1 MASPATVYFAG
12 IATVVAAIGVGFGG
26 ALIVTD
32 TKPIHKEGPA
42 AFAKRDQPVMVE
54 TPAVAPVVAAQA
66 QPATPTPTEDVA
78 PLTATTAEKVVALD
92 YAPPQ
97 PAGAVPANPVPQP
110 VVVPSKPTVA
120 PDATQNIQATA
131 GAKKVR
137 EPDKVEKKKAPNP
150 VVKSEPRKQYAEKPV
165 PRRSYGEK
173 RRRAPL
179 EVEEDDDSPR
189 MSFAIDRGHER
200 RGGDFFSSLFG
211 N

>member
-1 MASPATVYFAG
+1 MASPAIVYFAG
-12 IATVVAAIGVGFGG
+12 IATVVAAVGVGFGG

-54 TPAVAPVVAAQA
+54 TPAVAAGVASEA
-66 QPATPTPTEDVA
+66 QPATPAPTADVV
-78 PLTATTAEKVVALD
+78 PVPATTAEKVVALN

-97 PAGAVPANPVPQP
+97 PAAAVPANPVPEQ
-110 VVVPSKPTVA
+110 VVAPSKSTVV
-120 PDATQNIQATA
+120 PDATQGIQATA
-131 GAKKVR
+131 GPK
-137 EPDKVEKKKAPNP
+137 KVEKKQAPNP